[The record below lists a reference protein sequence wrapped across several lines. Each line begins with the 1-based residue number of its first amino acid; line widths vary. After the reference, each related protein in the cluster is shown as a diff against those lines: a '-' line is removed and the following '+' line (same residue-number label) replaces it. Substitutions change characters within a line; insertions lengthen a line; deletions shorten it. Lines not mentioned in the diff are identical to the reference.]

1 MTQTENLLQSFQQQ
15 QYQQFK
21 VSESF
26 SISWVQVFI
35 NQNLSAPIIIA
46 AISLLRSHLRMSF
59 DPVRDILEIN
69 VLLLQNIHTVQH
81 QISLHRC
88 KLYVYQRERWSLD
101 EEQLLQNLLAQ
112 FGKEDLKRISQIMIS
127 KTQRQVYHKVYS
139 RASQSIIQ

>member
-1 MTQTENLLQSFQQQ
+1 
-15 QYQQFK
+15 
-21 VSESF
+21 
-26 SISWVQVFI
+26 
-35 NQNLSAPIIIA
+35 
-46 AISLLRSHLRMSF
+46 MSF

-81 QISLHRC
+81 QISQHRC

-127 KTQRQVYHKVYS
+127 KTQRQIYHKVYS